1 MYPAA
6 RVNRKAA
13 DRVASGHP
21 WIYSSDVSS
30 RGEAQPGD
38 VVQVLD
44 PWGKALGI
52 AHYSSSSQIALRML
66 SPRAETVDRGF
77 WLGRLAAA
85 KAFRE
90 RVVKDSTACRI
101 VHAEADFL
109 PALIVDRYADCV
121 VIQTLN
127 QGMERAKD
135 DIVSCL
141 EELFQPLAIV
151 ERNDAPVRR
160 REELEIAS
168 SVLRGSLPPEVV
180 VEMNGLRF
188 RADLLKGQKTGLFLD
203 QRENYRA
210 AARWARGRGLD
221 LFCSSSA
228 GFALHMARHSESVE
242 AVDSSEAAL
251 ELAQANRDLN
261 GIPNV
266 SFREADVFDLLAGY
280 SAAAKRFDTIVLDPP
295 AFAKT
300 RGQLEGAARGYTEIN
315 RRAIGLLAP
324 GGVLITCS
332 CSHHLSEA
340 VLLEAVASAALDAGR
355 TLRVLERRTQA
366 QDHPILLTVP
376 ETHYLKCL
384 VLEAAA

>member
-280 SAAAKRFDTIVLDPP
+280 GAAANRFDTIVLDPP